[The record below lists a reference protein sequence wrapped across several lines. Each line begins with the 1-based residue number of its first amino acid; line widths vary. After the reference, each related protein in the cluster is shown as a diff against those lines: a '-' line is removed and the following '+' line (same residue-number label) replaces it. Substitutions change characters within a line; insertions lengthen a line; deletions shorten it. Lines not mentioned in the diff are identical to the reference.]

1 MPPHG
6 VGFFGRF
13 GLKTGTRLAHF
24 GLESGIV
31 FEGTAGDERT
41 SFQFQMS
48 KKEREICAF
57 ETNLRNF
64 FCLHSNLGNTNII
77 SA

>member
-1 MPPHG
+1 MPPHR
-6 VGFFGRF
+6 VGFLRRF
-13 GLKTGTRLAHF
+13 GLKMGIRFAHF

-31 FEGTAGDERT
+31 FDGTTGDERT
-41 SFQFQMS
+41 SSQFQMS
-48 KKEREICAF
+48 KKEREICEF

-64 FCLHSNLGNTNII
+64 FCLHFNLSNVNII

>member
-1 MPPHG
+1 MPLHR
-6 VGFFGRF
+6 VGFLRRF
-13 GLKTGTRLAHF
+13 GLKTGIRFAHF

-31 FEGTAGDERT
+31 FEGTTGDDCK

-48 KKEREICAF
+48 KKEREICEF

-64 FCLHSNLGNTNII
+64 FCLHSNI